1 MSLWLFCI
9 YSNSN
14 GWINHLH
21 WFLSIVCTD
30 FFNILIFSLLSPKPG
45 CSVVCFYCLYSLGCW
60 SHLPGSL
67 LCAWTF
73 MKGPQ
78 SLRIIPFIS
87 KGLYFLPCNMKNKGM
102 IPSMKAEIE
111 LGWGWVGFQGFWK
124 TWFSSG
130 LSLSFECGLSQLW
143 ILTVLPCRGCI
154 LVLPPCCYLQLQN
167 LTNVL
172 SWRPVCFRLLLS
184 SGALSSKHSETV
196 GDFALLFRPSPSTF
210 YTIPSL
216 SQWLVGKAGLY
227 YIFKWLLFFNCST
240 LGFSCALLEY
250 EKEPEDEACT
260 SLRDPRFGAGVSIL
274 HVGMSIL
281 NQDKRRA
288 QGYGEV
294 KGVDRCW
301 HCWLSTQDL
310 FPPSFLVTGL

>member
-154 LVLPPCCYLQLQN
+154 LVLPPVATCSFKIWQMSWAGDLF
-167 LTNVL
+167 VL
-172 SWRPVCFRLLLS
+172 DSFFLVGLYPQSTLRLLEILLCS
-184 SGALSSKHSETV
+184 SGQA
-196 GDFALLFRPSPSTF
+196 PQPST
-210 YTIPSL
+210 PSHH
-216 SQWLVGKAGLY
+216 SA
-227 YIFKWLLFFNCST
+227 N
-240 LGFSCALLEY
+240 
-250 EKEPEDEACT
+250 D
-260 SLRDPRFGAGVSIL
+260 
-274 HVGMSIL
+274 
-281 NQDKRRA
+281 
-288 QGYGEV
+288 
-294 KGVDRCW
+294 
-301 HCWLSTQDL
+301 
-310 FPPSFLVTGL
+310 